1 MAQGARTER
10 VVCVGVGGMV
20 MLVPR
25 ARWVVV
31 VVGMVVLVI
40 MGMAAHR

>member
-10 VVCVGVGGMV
+10 VVCVGVEGMV